1 MTHIGFV
8 VGSLRVCSFNRTF
21 ASAAM
26 ELFKDLGVDSV
37 EIDLPA
43 FPFFSEDVEFPVL
56 C

>member
-8 VGSLRVCSFNRTF
+8 VGSLRVRSLNRTF

-37 EIDLPA
+37 EIDFRAL
-43 FPFFSEDVEFPVL
+43 PFFSEDVEFPVL